1 MFKSKLTKL
10 LKDEYLTRDLPKE
23 ITVPALGAIP
33 ETSIKNLEDATLDDL
48 AFAAQ
53 ALDLEVDAINSR
65 LYAIRR
71 LYREARAKGALGAE
85 NIVDALSRK
94 GGAQ

>member
-1 MFKSKLTKL
+1 MFKTKLNKL

-23 ITVPALGAIP
+23 ITVPALGAVP
-33 ETSIKNLEDATLDDL
+33 EISIKNVEDATLDDL

-53 ALDLEVDAINSR
+53 ALDAEVDAINSR

-71 LYREARAKGALGAE
+71 LYREARSKGALGAE

>member
-1 MFKSKLTKL
+1 MFKTKLERL
-10 LKDEYLTRDLPKE
+10 LKDDYLSRDLPKE
-23 ITVPALGAIP
+23 ITIPALGAVP
-33 ETSIKNLEDATLDDL
+33 EITIKPVEYATLDDL
-48 AFAAQ
+48 AFATQ
-53 ALDLEVDAINSR
+53 ALDAEVDVLNSR

>member
-1 MFKSKLTKL
+1 MFKTKLEKLTK
-10 LKDEYLTRDLPKE
+10 DDYLVKDLPKE
-23 ITVPALGAIP
+23 ITIPALGAVS
-33 ETSIKNLEDATLDDL
+33 EATVKQVEEASLDDL

-53 ALDLEVDAINSR
+53 ALDTEVDALNSK
-65 LYAIRR
+65 LFALRR
-71 LYREARAKGALGAE
+71 LYRTARSKGALGAE

>member
-71 LYREARAKGALGAE
+71 LYRAARSKGALGAE

-94 GGAQ
+94 GGDQ